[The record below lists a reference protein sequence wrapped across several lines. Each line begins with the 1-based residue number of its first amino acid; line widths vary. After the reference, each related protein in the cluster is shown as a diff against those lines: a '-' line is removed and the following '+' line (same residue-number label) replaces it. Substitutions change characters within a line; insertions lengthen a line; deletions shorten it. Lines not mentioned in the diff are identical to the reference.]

1 MVTGIWLELRE
12 PGWVASPGGLQS
24 LAGAGG
30 GQGRAVF
37 GSRIKVRSGRQA
49 ESVLWGRR
57 RRQPPGFR
65 VNAHKELPMCLLWPT
80 GVFRRL

>member
-1 MVTGIWLELRE
+1 MACRAW
-12 PGWVASPGGLQS
+12 Q
-24 LAGAGG
+24 
-30 GQGRAVF
+30 GQEEGRAAF

-49 ESVLWGRR
+49 ESVLRGRR